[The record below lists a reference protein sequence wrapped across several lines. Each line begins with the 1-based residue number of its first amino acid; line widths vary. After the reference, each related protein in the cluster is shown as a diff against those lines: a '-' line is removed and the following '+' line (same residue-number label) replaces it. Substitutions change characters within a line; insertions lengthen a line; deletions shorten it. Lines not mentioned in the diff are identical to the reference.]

1 MSVISKDNTVV
12 VQKKFTELEICT
24 TILALEYLIK
34 VSEGDET
41 IVKNCNKAITKLK
54 STL

>member
-1 MSVISKDNTVV
+1 MSVISKDNMVV

-24 TILALEYLIK
+24 AILALERLMK
-34 VSEGDET
+34 ASEGDET
-41 IVKNCNKAITKLK
+41 IVKNCNKAIKKLK

>member
-1 MSVISKDNTVV
+1 MPVISKDNMIV

-24 TILALEYLIK
+24 SILALENLIK
-34 VSEGDET
+34 VSEGDDA
-41 IVKNCNKAITKLK
+41 IINNCNKVIKKLK

>member
-1 MSVISKDNTVV
+1 MPTISKDNMVV

-24 TILALEYLIK
+24 TILALEHLIK
-34 VSEGDET
+34 SCKDDEVV
-41 IVKNCNKAITKLK
+41 IRNCDKMITKLK